1 MGATNQ
7 MVQPLDTSLAA
18 RTTAHRAEQRL
29 SSLVPIQSGNGI
41 PFFCV
46 HGSGGNV
53 LNFRDLAKR
62 LGASQAF
69 YGLQAPGVD
78 GRAMVASVEELADQY
93 LTELL
98 QVTPKGPY
106 LLGGY
111 SSGGI
116 IAFEIARRLHSA
128 GQQTLLV
135 LLDTFAPGVVPRGP
149 TASEHVKAL
158 LEHGPRYLTRRV
170 RAKLDREGE
179 ALSLALKIRF
189 YQQQRAPLPYE
200 LREHQLSEAALAAA
214 ARYKPAAHHGP
225 SILYRAAHTD
235 SCFLHAGPRRGWDQ
249 LLPNLRTFEV
259 TGDHTNF
266 IQAPHV
272 SSLTTHLAQVLR
284 EAGAVAPPRAT
295 MA

>member
-1 MGATNQ
+1 
-7 MVQPLDTSLAA
+7 MVQPHNTFQAASTSSTQAE
-18 RTTAHRAEQRL
+18 EQRL
-29 SSLVPIQSGNGI
+29 SPLVSIQPGNGV

-53 LNFRDLAKR
+53 LNFRDLATR
-62 LGASQAF
+62 LGASQSF

-78 GRAMVASVEELADQY
+78 GRAAEGSVEERAEEY
-93 LTELL
+93 LTELQL
-98 QVTPKGPY
+98 VRPKGPY

-116 IAFEIARRLHSA
+116 IAFEMARRLHAA

-149 TASEHVKAL
+149 SMGEHVKAIWQQ
-158 LEHGPRYLTRRV
+158 GPRYLTRRA
-170 RAKLDREGE
+170 RAKLGREGK
-179 ALSLALKIRF
+179 ALDLAIKIRF
-189 YQQQRAPLPYE
+189 YQHQRAPLPYE
-200 LREHQLSEAALAAA
+200 LREHQLSQAALAAA
-214 ARYKPAAHHGP
+214 ARYKPTPHHGP

-235 SCFLHAGPRRGWDQ
+235 SCFLHVGEQRGWEQ

-259 TGDHTNF
+259 AGDHANF

-272 SSLTTHLAQVLR
+272 RALSTHLAQVLK
-284 EAGAVAPPRAT
+284 EAGTGGQPRPD
-295 MA
+295 